1 MPFLLRIGLLLCLP
15 LLAQSQTESCG
26 SQLRLLDEKSLATA
40 RQFYHKERFAELRTQ
55 NIDSIPITIHLV
67 RSNTGNPEPRYEEM
81 EAIVEQTN
89 QAFAPLGMSFYI
101 CGSPRYLDGKTN
113 YAFNEAEGL
122 NRGQHVANTINLFL
136 VDGIKSPNGGLFCGL
151 SKFPF
156 QADPDERYILLDKDC
171 AITGITLIHEL
182 GHYFGLLHTHEDRF
196 GRELVNGYNCHAAGD
211 LICDT
216 PADPNLGLTNAIYNC
231 EYIGRRVDINGDIYR
246 PSVQNF
252 MSYAPPYCQQE
263 FSRDQRSFV
272 RAIAQEEYAYLT
284 GSGCEIRG
292 DLSIEGELE
301 AISISAFDQ
310 IPATFQVYS
319 EALPDLAEI
328 SLRISLFETRKRQR
342 GTLLYEEK
350 IRFPAEQSLKK
361 LDLNFIL
368 PEVKTSGTYYLV
380 AEIDADFEIIE
391 ATESNNRFIQEIKID
406 NSKLANLTVFPN
418 PAQEILYFYFRS
430 PRTRGPYTMNVFRP
444 DGVEILR
451 TTGTQVRNE
460 VLRQIDVSQLPTGI
474 YLAHIKFKNSNTR
487 RSLRFFKR

>member
-1 MPFLLRIGLLLCLP
+1 MPFLLRIGLLICLP

-26 SQLRLLDEKSLATA
+26 SQLRWLDENSLKAA
-40 RQFYHKERFAELRTQ
+40 RQFYNQERFAELRTN

-67 RSNTGNPEPRYEEM
+67 RSNTGNPELRYEDLEI
-81 EAIVEQTN
+81 IVEQTN
-89 QAFAPLGMSFYI
+89 QAFASVGMAFYI
-101 CGSPRYLDGKTN
+101 CGSPRYLRGKTN
-113 YAFNEAEGL
+113 YAFNDAEGL

-136 VDGIKSPNGGLFCGL
+136 VDGIKSPNGGLLCGL

-171 AITGITLIHEL
+171 AVSSTTLIHEL

-196 GRELVNGYNCHAAGD
+196 GRELVNGNNCHAAGD

-231 EYIGRRVDINGDIYR
+231 EYLGRRVDINGDIYR

-263 FSRDQRSFV
+263 FSRDQKNFIRSIV
-272 RAIAQEEYAYLT
+272 KEEYAYLPNRN
-284 GSGCEIRG
+284 CEIRG
-292 DLSIEGELE
+292 DLSIEGLVEKKVV
-301 AISISAFDQ
+301 SAFDQ
-310 IPATFQVYS
+310 ISVRLQIQSAALS
-319 EALPDLAEI
+319 DSKEAI
-328 SLRISLFETRKRQR
+328 LRISLFETPKRQQ

-350 IRFPAEQSLKK
+350 VRLPAEQSLNK
-361 LDLNFIL
+361 LDLNLVL
-368 PEVKTSGTYYLV
+368 PEVKASGTYYLV

-391 ATESNNRFIQEIKID
+391 ATESNNRFIQQIKVD
-406 NSKLANLTVFPN
+406 NSQLANLTVFPN
-418 PAQEILYFYFRS
+418 PAQEILYFYLRS
-430 PRTRGPYTMNVFRP
+430 PRTRGPYTMKVFRP

-460 VLRQIDVSQLPTGI
+460 VLRQIDVNQLPTGI

-487 RSLRFFKR
+487 RSLRFFKK